1 MTTRAPVTTPA
12 PVSEMDAEVADF
24 KPLTADEAQRLRD
37 ANPVLSPWGVI
48 AAQVAMGMLVS
59 VVALLWVGEASA
71 AWSALYGALA
81 IALPAALFVRGAM
94 RRAPASTQAAM
105 LRFAVW
111 EMVKLGLSVLM
122 LGAAWWLIADLHWLA
137 LLAGV
142 VAALKMYWL
151 ALVAGP
157 KLLKRN

>member
-1 MTTRAPVTTPA
+1 MTTDAPA
-12 PVSEMDAEVADF
+12 SEVDAEVADF
-24 KPLTADEAQRLRD
+24 KPLTAEQAQRLRD
-37 ANPVLSPWGVI
+37 ANPALSPWWVI
-48 AAQVAMGMLVS
+48 AAQVAMGLLVS
-59 VVALLWVGEASA
+59 VIALLWVGKWSA
-71 AWSALYGALA
+71 AGSALYGALA

-94 RRAPASTQAAM
+94 HRTPASTQAAM

-122 LGAAWWLIADLHWLA
+122 LVAAWWLIDDLHWLS

-151 ALVAGP
+151 ALVARP